1 MFINEMNYMD
11 LSDINPSSFHNKTL
25 SSELIVIKQLYKTLG
40 NINHKETQK
49 KEKYRHFF
57 IDINKKKL
65 LRKQEEANAK
75 ILDRLKK
82 QGKKAEIKKF
92 DVPIYISQHTMK
104 QKHTDKVRHY
114 RAIAAGRKIIDD
126 FDKENIEDIL
136 EETNIEIY
144 KTKWSR
150 LAESLKLN
158 RIHKFIEDL
167 RIEYNLNKEHT
178 NDIRKKLFNAVK
190 KRIITKS
197 GQVTYDAV
205 HGKILS
211 IECMEYN
218 DTENNFLIKV

>member
-25 SSELIVIKQLYKTLG
+25 SSEMMMLKHLYKTLN
-40 NINHKETQK
+40 NINHKETK
-49 KEKYRHFF
+49 KKQKYRHFF
-57 IDINKKKL
+57 IDINNKKL
-65 LRKQEEANAK
+65 LIKQEEANAK
-75 ILDRLKK
+75 ILNRLKK
-82 QGKKAEIKKF
+82 EGKKAEIKKF

-114 RAIAAGRKIIDD
+114 RAIAAGRKIISD
-126 FDKENIEDIL
+126 FDEKNIEDIL

-150 LAESLKLN
+150 LAETLKLN
-158 RIHKFIEDL
+158 RIHNFIEDL
-167 RIEYNLNKEHT
+167 RIQYNLNKQHT
-178 NDIRKKLFNAVK
+178 DDIRKKLFNAVR

-197 GQVTYDAV
+197 SQVTYDAV

-218 DTENNFLIKV
+218 ETDNHFLIKV